1 MKVYKIKVN
10 GKAYRVELESIDNVA
25 SASAPAET
33 KKAEPVPASA
43 TPVKA
48 ASSASVE
55 GGKDVVSPIQGTVV
69 KVLVNKGDRVKAN
82 QVLVVVE
89 AMKLE
94 NDVVSPYDGEVAEV
108 LVTKGQNVSAKERI
122 VVIR

>member
-10 GKAYRVELESIDNVA
+10 GKAYRVELESIENVA
-25 SASAPAET
+25 SGAAPAEE
-33 KKAEPVPASA
+33 KKPEAAPAA
-43 TPVKA
+43 APVKA
-48 ASSASVE
+48 TSSAPVE

-108 LVTKGQNVSAKERI
+108 LVSKGQNVTAKERI
-122 VVIR
+122 IVIR

>member
-1 MKVYKIKVN
+1 MKIYKIKVN
-10 GKAYRVELESIDNVA
+10 GKSYRVELESIDTVA
-25 SASAPAET
+25 SSAPSAEPR
-33 KKAEPVPASA
+33 KAEDAPAA

-48 ASSASVE
+48 ASSAPVE

-108 LVTKGQNVSAKERI
+108 LVTKGQNVTAKERI
-122 VVIR
+122 IVIR